1 MIQKY
6 FITINPRTV
15 NYNHMKLLND
25 FRIALIKYYR
35 KLLGKNFNK
44 KKEQQYP
51 IYIFME
57 NGKFKEKY
65 NHLHIIADLPLNEK
79 DNFFNFINE
88 FFMQKY
94 KSADNQIKE
103 IYDFTGI
110 LNYLKKEGCEIIANW
125 QLFFKKIDDVM
136 YLP

>member
-35 KLLGKNFNK
+35 RLLGKNFNK

-57 NGKFKEKY
+57 NGKSVSY
-65 NHLHIIADLPLNEK
+65 THLTLPTN
-79 DNFFNFINE
+79 
-88 FFMQKY
+88 
-94 KSADNQIKE
+94 SR
-103 IYDFTGI
+103 
-110 LNYLKKEGCEIIANW
+110 
-125 QLFFKKIDDVM
+125 V
-136 YLP
+136 